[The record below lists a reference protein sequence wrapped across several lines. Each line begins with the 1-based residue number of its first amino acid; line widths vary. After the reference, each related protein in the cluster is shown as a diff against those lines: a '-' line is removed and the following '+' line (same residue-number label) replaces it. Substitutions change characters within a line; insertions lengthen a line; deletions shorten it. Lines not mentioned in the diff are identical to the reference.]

1 MADILISGHRNPDMD
16 SVCAAYSYAYL
27 KNKLD
32 PTNTYIPVRCGN
44 LNDTTK
50 AQFDRLGIQAPA
62 FIKDVRPRV
71 SSVTRLPNTVLQTTD
86 PVYNLVS
93 FYGKANQSSVIPIME
108 GTTYKGLLSVDEVS
122 SFVLRENSGTRPIYH
137 FVPENFPKVLRGKF
151 LKKGELAC
159 FDAPI
164 VVGAMRYTIF
174 CKHMEALI
182 EQKPILVVGDRED
195 HIRKAVEMQIPAI
208 ILTGLEH
215 GLTSDVD
222 FTSYK
227 GTVFI
232 SEEDTAESLRL
243 LRLTIPVTQLIQNDP
258 PGIQDD
264 TLFDEAKAILA
275 ESEFRGLPI
284 FAGEAWVGFITR
296 RCFLEKPRTKLI
308 MVDHNEPE
316 QSVPGIEEA
325 EVVEIIDHHRLG
337 AAKTRTPIYIRCEPL
352 GSTCTIIYN
361 LFVRNDVA
369 IPESVAKVML
379 SGIVSDTIM
388 LKSPTTTFED
398 FTAVQDLCAIAN
410 IPEMRDFGER
420 MFASGATLAKEDPR
434 KMLESDFKQ
443 YEEFGIRFGIGQVEV
458 TTLSDLEDY
467 RKEYLLELEQ
477 LKRAYALSW
486 AMFLITDVVREQS
499 ILLMTPMQGYERKLS
514 YVKESEDTFNLP
526 GVLSRKK
533 QLLPEILRVLGE

>member
-1 MADILISGHRNPDMD
+1 MAEIFISGHRNPDMD

-27 KNKLD
+27 KTKLD

-44 LNDTTK
+44 LNETTK
-50 AQFDRLGIQAPA
+50 AQFERLGVQAPA
-62 FIKDVRPRV
+62 FIKDIRSRV
-71 SSVTRLPNTVLQTTD
+71 FSVTTVPSTVLQATD

-93 FYGKANQSSVIPIME
+93 FYGKAKQSSVIPILE
-108 GTTYKGLLSVDEVS
+108 GEAYKGLLSVDEVS
-122 SFVLRENSGTRPIYH
+122 SFVLRENSGSRPVYH
-137 FVPENFPKVLRGKF
+137 FVPDNFSKVLRGEFIKR
-151 LKKGELAC
+151 GGAPY

-174 CKHMEALI
+174 CKHMEALN

-195 HIRKAVEMQIPAI
+195 HIRKAIELQIPAI
-208 ILTGLEH
+208 ILTGLEN

-222 FTSYK
+222 FSSFN

-232 SEEDTAESLRL
+232 SREDTAETLRL
-243 LRLTIPVTQLIQNDP
+243 LRLTIPVAQLIRNDP
-258 PGIQDD
+258 PAIQGD

-284 FAGEAWVGFITR
+284 FAGEQWVGFVTR
-296 RCFLEKPRTKLI
+296 RCFLERPKTKLI

-337 AAKTRTPIYIRCEPL
+337 AAKTRNPIYIRCEPL

-361 LFVRNDVA
+361 LFVRNEIA
-369 IPESVAKVML
+369 ISESLAKVML

-398 FTAVQDLCAIAN
+398 YTAVQDLCELAN
-410 IPEMRDFGER
+410 IPDMRDFGET
-420 MFASGATLAKEDPR
+420 MFASGASLAKEDPR

-458 TTLSDLEDY
+458 TTLSDLEEY
-467 RKEYLLELEQ
+467 RKKYLSELEM
-477 LKRAYALSW
+477 LRRAYGLAWAL
-486 AMFLITDVVREQS
+486 FLITDVVKEQS
-499 ILLMTPMQGYERKLS
+499 MLLITPMHGYERKLA
-514 YVKESEDTFNLP
+514 YTKQADETFSLP

>member
-1 MADILISGHRNPDMD
+1 MAEIFISGHRNPDMD

-32 PTNTYIPVRCGN
+32 PSNTYTPVRCGN

-50 AQFDRLGIQAPA
+50 AQFERLGVQAPA
-62 FIKDVRPRV
+62 FLKDVRSRV
-71 SSVTRLPNTVLQTTD
+71 SSVTRVPSTVLQTTD
-86 PVYNLVS
+86 PVYKLVS
-93 FYGKANQSSVIPIME
+93 LYGKANQISVIPIME

-122 SFVLRENSGTRPIYH
+122 SFVLRENSGNRPVYH
-137 FVPENFPKVLRGKF
+137 FVPDNFSKVLRGKF
-151 LKKGELAC
+151 IMKGELTA

-164 VVGAMRYTIF
+164 IVGAMRYTVF
-174 CKHMEALI
+174 CKHMEALVA
-182 EQKPILVVGDRED
+182 QKPILVVGDRED

-208 ILTGLEH
+208 VLTGLEN
-215 GLTSDVD
+215 GLTSHVD
-222 FTSYK
+222 FSSYK

-232 SEEDTAESLRL
+232 SEEDTAETLRL
-243 LRLTIPVTQLIQNDP
+243 LRLTIPVTQLIRKDP

-284 FAGEAWVGFITR
+284 FSGDTWTGFITR
-296 RCFLEKPRTKLI
+296 RCFLEKPKTKLI

-337 AAKTRTPIYIRCEPL
+337 AAKTRHPIYIRCEPL

-361 LFVRNDVA
+361 LFVRNNVS
-369 IPESVAKVML
+369 IPEALAKVML

-398 FTAVQDLCAIAN
+398 FTAVQDLCVIAN
-410 IPEMRDFGER
+410 IPDMMKFGER
-420 MFASGATLAKEDPR
+420 MFASGASLAKENPR
-434 KMLESDFKQ
+434 KMLEADFKQ

-477 LKRAYALSW
+477 VKRAYALAW
-486 AMFLITDVVREQS
+486 AMFLITDVVKEQS
-499 ILLMTPMQGYERKLS
+499 VLLMTPMQGYERKLA
-514 YVKESEDTFNLP
+514 YVREAESTFSLP

>member
-1 MADILISGHRNPDMD
+1 VAEIFISGHRNPDMD

-32 PTNTYIPVRCGN
+32 PSNTYTAVRCGN

-50 AQFDRLGIQAPA
+50 AQFDRLGVQAPT
-62 FIKDVRPRV
+62 FIKDVRSRV
-71 SSVTRLPNTVLQTTD
+71 ASVTRVPKTVLQTTD

-93 FYGKANQSSVIPIME
+93 LYGKANQSSVIPILE
-108 GTTYKGLLSVDEVS
+108 GTDYKGLLSVDEVS
-122 SFVLRENSGTRPIYH
+122 SFVLRENSGTRPVYH
-137 FVPENFPKVLRGKF
+137 FVPENFPKVLRGEF
-151 LKKGELAC
+151 LKRGELST

-164 VVGAMRYTIF
+164 VVGAMRFTVF
-174 CKHMEALI
+174 CKHMEALV
-182 EQKPILVVGDRED
+182 EKKPILVVGDRED
-195 HIRKAVEMQIPAI
+195 HIRKAIEMQIPAI
-208 ILTGLEH
+208 ILTGLVN

-222 FTSYK
+222 FSSYR
-227 GTVFI
+227 GTVFV

-243 LRLTIPVTQLIQNDP
+243 LRLTIPVTELIQKNP

-264 TLFDEAKAILA
+264 TLFDEAKVILA

-284 FAGEAWVGFITR
+284 FSGDTWTGFVTR
-296 RCFLEKPRTKLI
+296 RCFLEKPKTKLI

-369 IPESVAKVML
+369 IPESLAKVML

-398 FTAVQDLCAIAN
+398 FTAVQDLCVIAK
-410 IPEMRDFGER
+410 IPEMRDFGEK
-420 MFASGATLAKEDPR
+420 MFSSGASLAKENPR
-434 KMLESDFKQ
+434 KMLEADFKQ
-443 YEEFGIRFGIGQVEV
+443 YEEFGVRFGIGQVEV

-467 RKEYLLELEQ
+467 MEEYLLELEQ

-486 AMFLITDVVREQS
+486 AMFLITDVVREHS
-499 ILLMTPMQGYERKLS
+499 VLLMTPMPGYERKLA
-514 YVKESEDTFNLP
+514 YVRQAEGAFSLP

>member
-1 MADILISGHRNPDMD
+1 MD

-50 AQFDRLGIQAPA
+50 AQFNRLGVQAPA
-62 FIKDVRPRV
+62 FIKDVRARV
-71 SSVTRLPNTVLQTTD
+71 SSVTRVAKTVLQTTD

-93 FYGKANQSSVIPIME
+93 YYGKANQSSVIPIME
-108 GTTYKGLLSVDEVS
+108 GEAYRGLLSVDEVS
-122 SFVLRENSGTRPIYH
+122 SFVLRENSGSRPVYH

-151 LKKGELAC
+151 IKRGEATS

-164 VVGAMRYTIF
+164 VVGAMRFTIF
-174 CKHMEALI
+174 CKHMEALVD
-182 EQKPILVVGDRED
+182 QKPILVVGDRED
-195 HIRKAVEMQIPAI
+195 HIRKAIKMQIPAI

-222 FTSYK
+222 FSSYR

-232 SEEDTAESLRL
+232 SEEDTAETLRL
-243 LRLTIPVTQLIQNDP
+243 LRLTIPVTELIRSDP
-258 PGIQDD
+258 PIIQDD
-264 TLFDEAKAILA
+264 TLFDEAKTILA
-275 ESEFRGLPI
+275 DSEFRGLPV
-284 FAGEAWVGFITR
+284 FAGEEWIGFVTR
-296 RCFLEKPRTKLI
+296 RCFLEKPKIKLI

-337 AAKTRTPIYIRCEPL
+337 AAKTRSPIYIRCEPL

-361 LFVRNDVA
+361 LFVRNEVA
-369 IPESVAKVML
+369 IDETLAKVML

-398 FTAVQDLCAIAN
+398 FTAVQDLCEIAN
-410 IPEMRDFGER
+410 IPDMRGFGER
-420 MFASGATLAKEDPR
+420 MFASGATLANEDPR

-443 YEEFGIRFGIGQVEV
+443 YEEFGLRFGIGQVEV
-458 TTLSDLEDY
+458 TTLTDLEEY

-477 LKRAYALSW
+477 LKRAYSLSW
-486 AMFLITDVVREQS
+486 AMFLITDVVKEQS
-499 ILLMTPMQGYERKLS
+499 VLLVTPMHGYEKKLA
-514 YVKESEDTFNLP
+514 YVREAENTFSLP

-533 QLLPEILRVLGE
+533 QLLPEVLRVIGE

>member
-1 MADILISGHRNPDMD
+1 MAEIFISGHRNPDMD

-32 PTNTYIPVRCGN
+32 PSNTYTAVRCGN

-50 AQFDRLGIQAPA
+50 AQFDRLGVQPPA
-62 FIKDVRPRV
+62 FIKDVRSRV
-71 SSVTRLPNTVLQTTD
+71 ASVTRVPNTVLQTAD

-93 FYGKANQSSVIPIME
+93 FYGKANQSSVIPILE
-108 GTTYKGLLSVDEVS
+108 GTAYKGLLSVDEVS
-122 SFVLRENSGTRPIYH
+122 SFVLRENSGSRPVYH
-137 FVPENFPKVLRGKF
+137 FVPDNFPKVLRGTFIKR
-151 LKKGELAC
+151 GELSS

-164 VVGAMRYTIF
+164 VVGAMRYVIF
-174 CKHMEALI
+174 CRHMEALC

-195 HIRKAVEMQIPAI
+195 HIRKAIEMQIPAI
-208 ILTGLEH
+208 ILTGLEN

-222 FTSYK
+222 FSSYR
-227 GTVFI
+227 GTVFV

-243 LRLTIPVTQLIQNDP
+243 LRLTIPVKQLIQNDP

-284 FAGEAWVGFITR
+284 FSGDTWTGFVTR
-296 RCFLEKPRTKLI
+296 RCFLEKPKTKLI
-308 MVDHNEPE
+308 MVDHNEPD

-337 AAKTRTPIYIRCEPL
+337 AAKTRHPIYIRCEPL

-361 LFVRNDVA
+361 LFVRNDVP
-369 IPESVAKVML
+369 IGESLAKVML

-420 MFASGATLAKEDPR
+420 MFSSGASLAKEDPR

-443 YEEFGIRFGIGQVEV
+443 YEEFGVRFGIGQVEV

-467 RKEYLLELEQ
+467 REKYLMELEQ
-477 LKRAYALSW
+477 LKRSYALTW
-486 AMFLITDVVREQS
+486 AMFLITDVVKEQS
-499 ILLMTPMQGYERKLS
+499 MLLMTPMQGYERKLA
-514 YVKESEDTFNLP
+514 YVRVAEDTFNLP

>member
-1 MADILISGHRNPDMD
+1 MAEILISGHRNPDMD

-50 AQFDRLGIQAPA
+50 AQFNRLGVQAPA
-62 FIKDVRPRV
+62 FIKDVRARV
-71 SSVTRLPNTVLQTTD
+71 SSVTRVAKTVLQTTD

-93 FYGKANQSSVIPIME
+93 YYGKANQSSVIPIME
-108 GTTYKGLLSVDEVS
+108 GEAYRGLLSVDEVS
-122 SFVLRENSGTRPIYH
+122 SFVLRENSGSRPVYH

-151 LKKGELAC
+151 IKRGEATS

-164 VVGAMRYTIF
+164 VVGAMRFTIF
-174 CKHMEALI
+174 CKHMEALVD
-182 EQKPILVVGDRED
+182 QKPILVVGDRED
-195 HIRKAVEMQIPAI
+195 HIRKAIKMQIPAI

-222 FTSYK
+222 FSSYR

-232 SEEDTAESLRL
+232 SEEDTAETLRL
-243 LRLTIPVTQLIQNDP
+243 LRLTIPVTELIRSDP
-258 PGIQDD
+258 PIIQDD
-264 TLFDEAKAILA
+264 TLFDEAKTILA
-275 ESEFRGLPI
+275 DSEFRGLPV
-284 FAGEAWVGFITR
+284 FAGEEWIGFVTR
-296 RCFLEKPRTKLI
+296 RCFLEKPKIKLI

-337 AAKTRTPIYIRCEPL
+337 AAKTRSPIYIRCEPL

-361 LFVRNDVA
+361 LFVRNEVA
-369 IPESVAKVML
+369 IDETLAKVML

-398 FTAVQDLCAIAN
+398 FTAVQDLCEIAN
-410 IPEMRDFGER
+410 IPDMRGFGER
-420 MFASGATLAKEDPR
+420 MFASGATLANEDPR

-443 YEEFGIRFGIGQVEV
+443 YEEFGLRFGIGQVEV
-458 TTLSDLEDY
+458 TTLTDLEEY

-477 LKRAYALSW
+477 LKRAYSLSW
-486 AMFLITDVVREQS
+486 AMFLITDVVKEQS
-499 ILLMTPMQGYERKLS
+499 VLLVTPMHGYEKKLA
-514 YVKESEDTFNLP
+514 YVREAENTFSLP

-533 QLLPEILRVLGE
+533 QLLPEVLRVIGE

>member
-1 MADILISGHRNPDMD
+1 MADIFVCGHRNPDMD
-16 SVCAAYSYAYL
+16 SVCSAYSYAYL

-32 PTNTYIPVRCGN
+32 PSNNYIPVRCGN
-44 LNDTTK
+44 LNDTTR
-50 AQFDRLGIQAPA
+50 AQFVRLGVQAPA
-62 FIKDVRPRV
+62 FIRDVRSRV
-71 SSVTRLPNTVLQTTD
+71 VSVTRVAKTVLQTTD

-108 GTTYKGLLSVDEVS
+108 GELYKGLLSVDEVS
-122 SFVLRENSGTRPIYH
+122 SFVLRENSGLRPVYH
-137 FVPENFPKVLRGKF
+137 FVPENFPKVLRGTFIKR
-151 LKKGELAC
+151 GEASS

-174 CKHMEALI
+174 CKHMEALVN
-182 EQKPILVVGDRED
+182 QKPILVVGDRED
-195 HIRKAVEMQIPAI
+195 HIRKAIEMQIPAI
-208 ILTGLEH
+208 ILTGLEK

-222 FTSYK
+222 FSSYR

-232 SEEDTAESLRL
+232 SQEDTAESLRL
-243 LRLTIPVTQLIQNDP
+243 LRLTIPVSELVKSDP
-258 PGIQDD
+258 PILQDD

-275 ESEFRGLPI
+275 DSEFRGLPV
-284 FAGEAWVGFITR
+284 FAGEQWIGFVTR
-296 RCFLEKPRTKLI
+296 RCFLEKPKTKLI

-337 AAKTRTPIYIRCEPL
+337 AAKTRNPIYIRCEPL

-361 LFVRNDVA
+361 LFVRNEVA
-369 IPESVAKVML
+369 IPESLAKVLL

-398 FTAVQDLCAIAN
+398 FTAVQDLCEIAN
-410 IPEMRDFGER
+410 IPDMRDFGEE

-443 YEEFGIRFGIGQVEV
+443 YEEFGLRFGIGQVEV
-458 TTLSDLEDY
+458 TTLRDLEEY
-467 RKEYLLELEQ
+467 RKKYLLELEQ

-486 AMFLITDVVREQS
+486 AMFLITDVVKEQS
-499 ILLMTPMQGYERKLS
+499 VLLMTPMQGYERKLA
-514 YVKESEDTFNLP
+514 YTRQEENTFSLP

-533 QLLPEILRVLGE
+533 QLLPEILRVIGE

>member
-1 MADILISGHRNPDMD
+1 VAEIFVSGHRNPDMD

-32 PTNTYIPVRCGN
+32 PSNTYTPVRCGN

-50 AQFDRLGIQAPA
+50 AQFDRLGVQAPA
-62 FIKDVRPRV
+62 FIKDVRSRV
-71 SSVTRLPNTVLQTTD
+71 ASVTRVPKTALQTTD

-93 FYGKANQSSVIPIME
+93 FYGKANQSSVIPILE
-108 GTTYKGLLSVDEVS
+108 GTVYKGLLSVDEVS
-122 SFVLRENSGTRPIYH
+122 SFVLRENSGSRPVYH
-137 FVPENFPKVLRGKF
+137 FVPENFPKVLRGRF
-151 LKKGELAC
+151 LKKGELSS

-164 VVGAMRYTIF
+164 VVGAMRFIIF
-174 CKHMEALI
+174 CKHMEALG

-195 HIRKAVEMQIPAI
+195 HIRKAIAMQIPAI
-208 ILTGLEH
+208 ILTGLEN
-215 GLTSDVD
+215 GLTSAVD
-222 FTSYK
+222 FSSYK

-243 LRLTIPVTQLIQNDP
+243 LRLTIPVTQLISNDL

-284 FAGEAWVGFITR
+284 FKGDEWIGFITR
-296 RCFLEKPRTKLI
+296 RCFLEKPKTKLI
-308 MVDHNEPE
+308 MVDHNEPD
-316 QSVPGIEEA
+316 QGVPGIEEA

-337 AAKTRTPIYIRCEPL
+337 AAKTRHPIYIRCEPL

-361 LFVRNDVA
+361 LFVRNEVA
-369 IPESVAKVML
+369 IPESLAKVML
-379 SGIVSDTIM
+379 SGIISDTIM

-398 FTAVQDLCAIAN
+398 FTAVQDLCVIAN
-410 IPEMRDFGER
+410 IPEMRDFGEK
-420 MFASGATLAKEDPR
+420 MFSSGASLAKENPR

-467 RKEYLLELEQ
+467 REGYLLELEQ
-477 LKRAYALSW
+477 LKSAYALSW
-486 AMFLITDVVREQS
+486 AMFLITDVVREHS
-499 ILLMTPMQGYERKLS
+499 VLLMTPMQGYERKLA
-514 YVKESEDTFNLP
+514 YVREAEGTFSLP

>member
-1 MADILISGHRNPDMD
+1 MAEIFISGHRNPDMD

-50 AQFDRLGIQAPA
+50 AQFSRLGVQAPA
-62 FIKDVRPRV
+62 FIKDVRARV
-71 SSVTRLPNTVLQTTD
+71 SSVTRVANTVLQTTD

-93 FYGKANQSSVIPIME
+93 FYGKANQSSVIPIMD
-108 GTTYKGLLSVDEVS
+108 GSIYKGLLSVDEVS
-122 SFVLRENSGTRPIYH
+122 SFVLRENSGSRPIYH

-151 LKKGELAC
+151 IKRGGASF

-174 CKHMEALI
+174 CKHMEALV

-208 ILTGLEH
+208 ILTGLEN
-215 GLTSDVD
+215 GLTSDVN
-222 FTSYK
+222 FSSYK

-232 SEEDTAESLRL
+232 SEEDTAETLRL
-243 LRLTIPVTQLIQNDP
+243 LRLTIPVTELIRSDP
-258 PGIQDD
+258 PSLQDD
-264 TLFDEAKAILA
+264 TLFDEAKTILA
-275 ESEFRGLPI
+275 ESEFRGLPVFTGDEWI
-284 FAGEAWVGFITR
+284 GFVTR
-296 RCFLEKPRTKLI
+296 RCFLEKPKTKLI

-337 AAKTRTPIYIRCEPL
+337 AAKTRSPIYIRCEPL

-369 IPESVAKVML
+369 IDETLAKVML

-398 FTAVQDLCAIAN
+398 FTAVQDLCEIAN
-410 IPEMRDFGER
+410 IPDMRDFGER
-420 MFASGATLAKEDPR
+420 MFASGASLANEDPR

-443 YEEFGIRFGIGQVEV
+443 YEEFGLRFGIGQVEV
-458 TTLSDLEDY
+458 TTLTDLEEY

-486 AMFLITDVVREQS
+486 AMFLITDVVKEQS
-499 ILLMTPMQGYERKLS
+499 VLLMTPMQGYERKLA
-514 YVKESEDTFNLP
+514 YVREAENTFSLP

-533 QLLPEILRVLGE
+533 QLLPEVLRVIGE

>member
-1 MADILISGHRNPDMD
+1 MD

-32 PTNTYIPVRCGN
+32 PSNTYTPVRCGN

-50 AQFDRLGIQAPA
+50 AQFDRLEVQAPA
-62 FIKDVRPRV
+62 FIKDVRSRV
-71 SSVTRLPNTVLQTTD
+71 SSVTRVPNTVLQTTD

-93 FYGKANQSSVIPIME
+93 FYGKANQSSVIPILE
-108 GTTYKGLLSVDEVS
+108 GKAYKGLLSVDEVS
-122 SFVLRENSGTRPIYH
+122 SFVLRENSGSRPVYH

-151 LKKGELAC
+151 IKRGELTS

-182 EQKPILVVGDRED
+182 EKKPILVVGDRED

-208 ILTGLEH
+208 ILTGLEN

-222 FTSYK
+222 FSSYK

-243 LRLTIPVTQLIQNDP
+243 LRLTIPVKELIQNDP

-284 FAGEAWVGFITR
+284 FAGEKWTGFVTR
-296 RCFLEKPRTKLI
+296 RCFLEKPKTKLI

-337 AAKTRTPIYIRCEPL
+337 AAKTRHPIYIRCEPL

-361 LFVRNDVA
+361 LFVRNEVT
-369 IPESVAKVML
+369 IPESLAKVML

-398 FTAVQDLCAIAN
+398 YTAVQDLCAIAN
-410 IPEMRDFGER
+410 IPEMRDFGET
-420 MFASGATLAKEDPR
+420 MFASGASLAKEDPR

-477 LKRAYALSW
+477 LKRAYALTW
-486 AMFLITDVVREQS
+486 AMFLITDVVREHS
-499 ILLMTPMQGYERKLS
+499 VLLMTSLQGYERKLA
-514 YVKESEDTFNLP
+514 YVREAEDTFSLP

>member
-1 MADILISGHRNPDMD
+1 MADIYISGHRNPDMD

-32 PTNTYIPVRCGN
+32 PSNTYIPVRCGS
-44 LNDTTK
+44 LNDTTR
-50 AQFDRLGIQAPA
+50 AQFERLGVQAPA
-62 FIKDVRPRV
+62 FIKDVRSRV
-71 SSVTRLPNTVLQTTD
+71 SSVTLVPTTVLQSTD

-93 FYGKANQSSVIPIME
+93 FYGKATQSSVIPILE
-108 GTTYKGLLSVDEVS
+108 GEDYKGLLSVDEVS
-122 SFVLRENSGTRPIYH
+122 SFVLRENSGRRPVYH
-137 FVPENFPKVLRGKF
+137 FVPANFPKVLRGRFIKR
-151 LKKGELAC
+151 GELIS

-174 CKHMEALI
+174 CKHMEALVD
-182 EQKPILVVGDRED
+182 QKPILVVGDRED
-195 HIRKAVEMQIPAI
+195 HIRKAIEMQIPAI

-215 GLTSDVD
+215 GLTSDAD
-222 FTSYK
+222 FSSFK

-243 LRLTIPVTQLIQNDP
+243 LRLTIPVTQLIRKNP
-258 PGIQDD
+258 PSMQDD

-275 ESEFRGLPI
+275 ESEFRGLPV
-284 FAGEAWVGFITR
+284 FSGEKWVGFITR
-296 RCFLEKPRTKLI
+296 RCFLEKPKTKLI

-337 AAKTRTPIYIRCEPL
+337 AAKTSAPIYIRCEPL

-361 LFVRNDVA
+361 LFVRNEIA
-369 IPESVAKVML
+369 IGESLAKVML

-398 FTAVQDLCAIAN
+398 YTAVQDLCAIAN
-410 IPEMRDFGER
+410 IPDMKVFGET
-420 MFASGATLAKEDPR
+420 MFASGARLAKEDPR

-458 TTLSDLEDY
+458 TTLTDLEEY
-467 RKEYLLELEQ
+467 REEYLLELEQ
-477 LKRAYALSW
+477 LKRAYALTW
-486 AMFLITDVVREQS
+486 AMFLITDVVKEQS
-499 ILLMTPMQGYERKLS
+499 MLLMTSMQGYERKLS
-514 YVKESEDTFNLP
+514 YIRVSENTFSLP

-533 QLLPEILRVLGE
+533 QLLPEVLRVLGE